1 MCVHA
6 IGGDACR
13 HATARLAR
21 RRAPLR
27 RSLLLIV
34 ALLAV
39 ALLGTRPSEAQAEGM
54 DLVTVE
60 GEALRAGGDRF
71 VAYGFNYG
79 FGDHEGTLS
88 YFDRPGRQGLQ
99 RIRGDFEEARR
110 MGANTLRI
118 YLEIGQFMNS
128 PTEPRPRAL
137 LAFERVLRLAEE
149 KGLYLDVTG
158 NLAWRP
164 DHRDAWYEL
173 LPERERW
180 RVQARFWRAVAAR
193 GRPFESVLCYEL
205 TSEPAVPSRAS
216 DSYYFGSLGGYDF
229 AQYVVRDPAG
239 RDRYA
244 VARDWT
250 GELARAVRSRDPRH
264 PVSIGLLPFTG
275 QPFDPVNVAAE
286 LDLVIVHE
294 YARDGQAQRSI
305 DLVRHFASQGK
316 PVLLGE
322 TFELEA
328 GPETQREFLL
338 GSRPYLDGF
347 LSFYDGR
354 QPSEVEDGDLSDSF
368 YEANLRHFLDLRPS
382 LLE

>member
-1 MCVHA
+1 
-6 IGGDACR
+6 
-13 HATARLAR
+13 
-21 RRAPLR
+21 
-27 RSLLLIV
+27 
-34 ALLAV
+34 
-39 ALLGTRPSEAQAEGM
+39 
-54 DLVTVE
+54 
-60 GEALRAGGDRF
+60 
-71 VAYGFNYG
+71 
-79 FGDHEGTLS
+79 
-88 YFDRPGRQGLQ
+88 
-99 RIRGDFEEARR
+99 
-110 MGANTLRI
+110 MGVNTLRI

-128 PTEPRPRAL
+128 ATEPRPRAL

-180 RVQARFWRAVAAR
+180 RVQARFWRAVAER
-193 GRPFESVLCYEL
+193 GRPLESVLCYEL
-205 TSEPAVPSRAS
+205 TSEPAVPSGAS

-229 AQYVVRDPAG
+229 AQCVARDPAG
-239 RDRYA
+239 RDRDE

-250 GELARAVRSRDPRH
+250 RELASAVGSRDPRH

-275 QPFDPVNVAAE
+275 HPFDPANVAAE

-294 YARDGQAQRSI
+294 YPRAGQAQSSI
-305 DLVRHFASQGK
+305 DLMRHFAAQGK

-347 LSFYDGR
+347 LTFYDGR
-354 QPSEVEDGDLSDSF
+354 RPAEVEDSDPSDAF
-368 YEANLRHFLDLRPS
+368 YGASLRHFLDLRPF
-382 LLE
+382 LVG